1 MVCLR
6 VDRKVDKTAVWKVV
20 IMVDSMVDLLAVK
33 MDLSMAGMMAA

>member
-6 VDRKVDKTAVWKVV
+6 VDRKVDKKVDWKVV

-33 MDLSMAGMMAA
+33 MGSSTAGVMAA